1 MEGQQ
6 KSSLKKNTIVSMIW
20 NAVDKVG
27 FQVVALMVGIIT
39 ARLLSERDFGLI
51 GALSVF
57 TLIANILVESGFS
70 SALIRRKENTD
81 EEYSAVFVFNLGLS
95 VLIYA
100 LLFFSAPLLAS
111 FYEMPE
117 LTDLARLLFLAIVL
131 NSLGIVQI
139 AIYTRN
145 LEFSKLTKINLAA
158 GVVAGVVTVWLS
170 VKGYGYWALA
180 WQQILQ
186 VGVKT
191 LLLWVCSSWRMTSCN
206 FAVLK
211 ELFSFSIFIMFTSF
225 LSNFSRSVYNMVI
238 GKVYQAERLGFYTQA
253 NKYQQILVNIITST
267 LSGVAYPVLSS
278 LREEPGRQLMYFRK
292 IMRIA
297 SFLICPTML
306 GMFVLAE
313 EFVIIVLTDKWLPI
327 VPYFKILLVAGV
339 LAPFHTLNGQMLLTN
354 GYSNVYFKTEV
365 VRSVFTLLSLL
376 LITISIEALLYGYL
390 GATVISYLY
399 DNYVIQKHCSYKI
412 THQHKD
418 IFPYIVVSCFML
430 FAIEIM
436 DYYANIG
443 NIYLQA
449 VIKLIAGAALYLLPL
464 KLLGSAVLKDML
476 ELLRGK
482 GSV

>member
-100 LLFFSAPLLAS
+100 LLFFLAPLLAS

-117 LTDLARLLFLAIVL
+117 LTNLARLLFLAIVL

-158 GVVAGVVTVWLS
+158 GVAAGVVTVWLS

-191 LLLWVCSSWRMTSCN
+191 LLLWLPTTTVRPR
-206 FAVLK
+206 ARIRKPV
-211 ELFSFSIFIMFTSF
+211 SI
-225 LSNFSRSVYNMVI
+225 LSLVTVPITLRS
-238 GKVYQAERLGFYTQA
+238 
-253 NKYQQILVNIITST
+253 
-267 LSGVAYPVLSS
+267 
-278 LREEPGRQLMYFRK
+278 
-292 IMRIA
+292 
-297 SFLICPTML
+297 
-306 GMFVLAE
+306 
-313 EFVIIVLTDKWLPI
+313 
-327 VPYFKILLVAGV
+327 
-339 LAPFHTLNGQMLLTN
+339 
-354 GYSNVYFKTEV
+354 
-365 VRSVFTLLSLL
+365 LLS
-376 LITISIEALLYGYL
+376 
-390 GATVISYLY
+390 TV
-399 DNYVIQKHCSYKI
+399 
-412 THQHKD
+412 
-418 IFPYIVVSCFML
+418 ML
-430 FAIEIM
+430 SK
-436 DYYANIG
+436 
-443 NIYLQA
+443 
-449 VIKLIAGAALYLLPL
+449 VLP
-464 KLLGSAVLKDML
+464 
-476 ELLRGK
+476 
-482 GSV
+482 